1 MKILI
6 NYDQSTKFLIVQTS
20 KSTIK
25 LIESTIKLIVNK
37 KNTPVNDLNQLYTSV
52 LFKGGKHIVG
62 YALK

>member
-1 MKILI
+1 LKILI